1 VEKMMEERP
10 EMWNP
15 DLWRKN
21 SETFPLKD
29 EYDLESIVRRSPG
42 RSDRT
47 KEIEEGRSQA
57 EV

>member
-1 VEKMMEERP
+1 MEERP
-10 EMWNP
+10 ELWKP

-21 SETFPLKD
+21 SGTFPLKD
-29 EYDLESIVRRSPG
+29 DYDLESVVRRSLG
-42 RSDRT
+42 RSGST

>member
-1 VEKMMEERP
+1 MEETP
-10 EMWNP
+10 ELWKP

-29 EYDLESIVRRSPG
+29 DYDL
-42 RSDRT
+42 DRVLRIPPERFGSN
-47 KEIEEGRSQA
+47 KEIEEVRSQA

>member
-1 VEKMMEERP
+1 MEERP
-10 EMWNP
+10 ELWKP

-21 SETFPLKD
+21 GETFPLKD
-29 EYDLESIVRRSPG
+29 DYDLGSIVRRSPG
-42 RSDRT
+42 RADST

>member
-1 VEKMMEERP
+1 VEKTMEERP
-10 EMWNP
+10 ELWKP

-29 EYDLESIVRRSPG
+29 EYYLDSIVRRSTG
-42 RSDRT
+42 RSDST